1 MDPRRLADVATPGKL
16 GDYLSSLPKLPA
28 THHAGPATTV
38 RTTVHDGHRIVVS
51 TRYEITVDG
60 LPIGAHLGV
69 HPNGQVHCHALPA
82 YQFLSALAAV
92 RALIDN
98 YPEEFPADLAGPG
111 GGGHGGGHDG
121 GQVHGDGHGGGRH
134 EHGGD

>member
-1 MDPRRLADVATPGKL
+1 MDPQALANVATSDKL
-16 GDYLSSLPKLPA
+16 GGYLSSLPKLPA

-38 RTTVHDGHRIVVS
+38 RTTVHRDHQIVVT

-69 HPNGQVHCHALPA
+69 DSNGQVHCHALPA
-82 YQFLSALAAV
+82 YQFPSALGAV
-92 RALIDN
+92 SALIDN
-98 YPEEFPADLAGPG
+98 YPEEFPAHPPGPG

-121 GQVHGDGHGGGRH
+121 GRH
-134 EHGGD
+134 